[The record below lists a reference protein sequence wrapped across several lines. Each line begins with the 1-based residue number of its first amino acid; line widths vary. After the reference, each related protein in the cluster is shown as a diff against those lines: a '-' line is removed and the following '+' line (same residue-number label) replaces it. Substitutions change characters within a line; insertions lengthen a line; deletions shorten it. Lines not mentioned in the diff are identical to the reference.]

1 MYSSWVAQCTVT
13 QSSKELYVIKR
24 GKFKDHKRLSTS
36 ISLRSYQWNHWRWYL
51 VDYIRRHNSNSLKI
65 QEQMQ
70 VISILNQITFSRPS
84 ALKRWQNSEWLDG
97 LRTMAVLLIK
107 FLKSSKN
114 RMHLFPNILV
124 EILHFVEF
132 DMHEIYMCFLLC
144 GYWGL
149 FPFHF
154 PFLFIANMYFS
165 HTHTRKSWWL
175 YVFYASLPWF
185 NATLMWIVND
195 S

>member
-1 MYSSWVAQCTVT
+1 
-13 QSSKELYVIKR
+13 
-24 GKFKDHKRLSTS
+24 
-36 ISLRSYQWNHWRWYL
+36 
-51 VDYIRRHNSNSLKI
+51 
-65 QEQMQ
+65 MQ

-114 RMHLFPNILV
+114 RMHLFLNILV

-144 GYWGL
+144 GY
-149 FPFHF
+149 
-154 PFLFIANMYFS
+154 
-165 HTHTRKSWWL
+165 
-175 YVFYASLPWF
+175 
-185 NATLMWIVND
+185 
-195 S
+195 